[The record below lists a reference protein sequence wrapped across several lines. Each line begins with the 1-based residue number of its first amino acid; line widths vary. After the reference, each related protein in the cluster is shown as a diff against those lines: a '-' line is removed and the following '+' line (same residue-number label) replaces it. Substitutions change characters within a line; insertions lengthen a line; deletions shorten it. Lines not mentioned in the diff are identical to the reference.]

1 LLHCNHG
8 TGNDFLKWRYE
19 HGLVIW
25 KLEQKAEAIS
35 QSIFWDGGSARDI
48 LNQCTKDEI
57 DSMYDQV
64 QAYEAAAACV
74 LFF

>member
-1 LLHCNHG
+1 MG
-8 TGNDFLKWRYE
+8 WFFGNSEERIMEK
-19 HGLVIW
+19 
-25 KLEQKAEAIS
+25 KAEEIS
-35 QSIFWDGGSARDI
+35 QSIFWDGGSAKDI
-48 LNQCTKDEI
+48 LDQCTKEEI